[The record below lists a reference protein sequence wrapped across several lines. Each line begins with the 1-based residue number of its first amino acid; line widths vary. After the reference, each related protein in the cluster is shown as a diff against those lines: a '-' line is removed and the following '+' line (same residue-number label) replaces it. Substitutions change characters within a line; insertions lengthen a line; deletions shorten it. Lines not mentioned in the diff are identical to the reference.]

1 MSLLENELRR
11 MKEVIL
17 NNCKETK
24 QHRLVN
30 LNKRVTVTYIK
41 DINFDD
47 INERNEYGITALQ
60 LAAIEN
66 RSDVIESLLKIK
78 GVLINRA
85 SGSNTDR
92 NTALHFAAKFSN
104 EDALAALL
112 KNADINV
119 RVKNNSNKTA
129 SDLILE
135 NQLAKFSAIDMQK
148 NKILSQCRKDR
159 KNTELHNVIL
169 LTKND
174 IDHLNKSMLQ
184 HINEKNKCG
193 LTPLHLAAIKN
204 LPELV
209 KCMLH
214 EDELDITLKFS
225 CEYNLTAEE
234 FANRFG
240 SFEVMDVFYNIAATV
255 FELNDAMQQ
264 DSKMKMTIPESKMK
278 FNMKPKAGGTKKLWS
293 LRKFYSRRKFL
304 KNMYAENASSRERT
318 NENSLNTT
326 NAPMEL
332 CIFNNRIDLANI
344 LSQEESKPYPPL
356 LSETLKC
363 PCIWLDAVIAKI
375 YFKAAMTS
383 DLTTIA
389 LHSMVNGADENKS
402 FVTQLLKKF
411 CNCTDKSTTEH
422 SEHLVIL
429 NTRLNILYREEPVFG
444 ETLVEK
450 YILNNNIDIAEMIMK
465 MGANKP
471 AIGFLFKL
479 LEQPG
484 ESVAKFT
491 YVFHLFVLKSI
502 DKEKRKTTGLTLLH
516 KAISCNKIQAVKFM
530 LSQGFDINK
539 RAPDVVSGYT
549 PLHQAVFQGNLEAV
563 NLLIE
568 SNADDS
574 LKVYSYKPFEIA
586 LLKTNERWV
595 YSEIMQKLFES
606 NIEKDCESAADLLKT
621 VINTKLFYDDY
632 KHIMKRMLKAYFK
645 SDKCRQSGR
654 KHHKIF
660 DHLFN
665 EFLEHGDYK
674 VVEYFLQAGIRPKH
688 AALRYLIQ
696 HSVDEPQKMRQIKN
710 VYRLI
715 VKYAVNLCSEN
726 SVNKYRP
733 FTDDER
739 RKLTIVELLNE
750 RFCISTESKKKI
762 TVMEFACSIQAVD
775 MIEEILNTKGVFKET
790 KFNADVYLVT
800 NLVPDTCRVINKNKK
815 NSVVPSKQEDMLR
828 NCFVGAN
835 FHLPDSFDNQR
846 DYESC
851 DDNNDDDVESE
862 DTKTNKDN
870 FEHAVNLWCTS
881 PISFLQLLIE
891 SSRSVETD
899 HRIAQLLIKEPL
911 RSLTQNLFSKYRE
924 FHVYLFFL
932 HALYMILAT
941 IYLRPT
947 NETSPME
954 HVLFQNYCFGTNS
967 SDIPLNHAGS
977 SMRIF
982 CFVVWFFW
990 PVFIICLEIMG
1001 IVPYL
1006 FTIDIAKRLACR
1018 GWDVKRD
1025 GWRSDKMKESDSTCS
1040 KIVSYIKHFLR
1051 KRSSFYYVFNSVWDH
1066 LAKYFSSIF
1075 SLLFAFLAL
1084 SWLAIYFISDCS
1096 SVNMFRKVT
1105 EVVIVVGWINTL
1117 NYISVIFTSINRL
1130 LVMLR
1135 KIFAEEFPTFFIVYV
1150 FFYIGFGF
1158 SIEPFN
1164 ILQSEEIQDSTSM
1177 IFSSMFGIANFG
1189 QDSNSIL
1196 HIESGFNLEKG
1207 FIYVYIGIT
1216 FLVLSNLLIAMINQ
1230 SYTEIN
1236 QVSTLYIQLRFEL
1249 IKKMLVL
1256 SKIFPSCL
1264 AGKTTFSSY
1273 RIATFG
1279 SELSYDDKS
1288 EQYLLSFLRD
1298 TQSTS
1303 KQDVSGGEKIKFN
1316 ADEINKKIAR
1326 TDDNIILMNIRLNN
1340 IQMTLET
1347 ITKKLYSLK
1356 DGGVEK
1362 INI

>member
-1 MSLLENELRR
+1 ML
-11 MKEVIL
+11 KYI
-17 NNCKETK
+17 NN
-24 QHRLVN
+24 
-30 LNKRVTVTYIK
+30 
-41 DINFDD
+41 
-47 INERNEYGITALQ
+47 
-60 LAAIEN
+60 
-66 RSDVIESLLKIK
+66 
-78 GVLINRA
+78 
-85 SGSNTDR
+85 
-92 NTALHFAAKFSN
+92 
-104 EDALAALL
+104 
-112 KNADINV
+112 
-119 RVKNNSNKTA
+119 
-129 SDLILE
+129 
-135 NQLAKFSAIDMQK
+135 
-148 NKILSQCRKDR
+148 
-159 KNTELHNVIL
+159 
-169 LTKND
+169 
-174 IDHLNKSMLQ
+174 
-184 HINEKNKCG
+184 KNKCG
-193 LTPLHLAAIKN
+193 LTPFHLAAIKN

-214 EDELDITLKFS
+214 EDDLDTTRKSS
-225 CEYNLTAEE
+225 CEYNSTAEE
-234 FANRFG
+234 FAKKFG
-240 SFEVMDVFYNIAATV
+240 SFEVMDVFYNAATTV
-255 FELNDAMQQ
+255 FELND
-264 DSKMKMTIPESKMK
+264 DSKMTIPESKIK
-278 FNMKPKAGGTKKLWS
+278 FNMKPKVGGAKNSWN
-293 LRKFYSRRKFL
+293 LRKFDNRRKFL
-304 KNMYAENASSRERT
+304 KDMYAENASSRERKD
-318 NENSLNTT
+318 ENSLNTT

-356 LSETLKC
+356 LRETLKC
-363 PCIWLDAVIAKI
+363 PCIWSDAAIAKI
-375 YFKAAMTS
+375 YFKAAMPS
-383 DLTTIA
+383 DLNTFVRSEELFERSINVPCPTIIA
-389 LHSMVNGADENKS
+389 LHSMVNRADENKS
-402 FVTQLLKKF
+402 IVEKLLNTF
-411 CNCTDKSTTEH
+411 CHCTDKCTPEH
-422 SEHLVIL
+422 SSHLVIL
-429 NTRLNILYREEPVFG
+429 NTRLNILYKEEPVFG

-450 YILNNNIDIAEMIMK
+450 YILNNNIEIADLIMK

-484 ESVAKFT
+484 ESVATFT
-491 YVFHLFVLKSI
+491 YVFHLLASNSCSI
-502 DKEKRKTTGLTLLH
+502 DKEKRKKTGLTLLH
-516 KAISCNKIQAVKFM
+516 KAISCNKIQAIEFM

-568 SNADDS
+568 SDADDS
-574 LKVYSYKPFEIA
+574 LKVYSYKPFELA

-595 YSEIMQKLFES
+595 YSEIIQKLFES
-606 NIEKDCESAADLLKT
+606 NIEKKFESAVDLLET
-621 VINTKLFYDDY
+621 VKKTKLFYDDY
-632 KHIMKRMLKAYFK
+632 KHIMKRMLKAYFN

-654 KHHKIF
+654 KHDKISY
-660 DHLFN
+660 HLFD

-674 VVEYFLQAGIRPKH
+674 VVEYFLQAGIRPKC
-688 AALRYLIQ
+688 AALRYLIK

-733 FTDDER
+733 FTDDEK

-750 RFCISTESKKKI
+750 RFYISTESTRKI

-790 KFNADVYLVT
+790 KFNGDVYLVT
-800 NLVPDTCRVINKNKK
+800 NLVPDTIRVINKHKK
-815 NSVVPSKQEDMLR
+815 NAVVPSKQEDMLR

-835 FHLPDSFDNQR
+835 FHLPDSLEDLR
-846 DYESC
+846 DDESC
-851 DDNNDDDVESE
+851 DENDDDDVKRE
-862 DTKTNKDN
+862 DTEANKEYSDK
-870 FEHAVNLWCTS
+870 FANLTCTS
-881 PISFLQLLIE
+881 AISFLHLLIE
-891 SSRSVETD
+891 SSRSEETD
-899 HRIAQLLIKEPL
+899 HRIAHLLIKEPF

-947 NETSPME
+947 NEPSPIE
-954 HVLFQNYCFGTNS
+954 HVLFQNNCFGANS
-967 SDIPLNHAGS
+967 SDIPFNHAAS

-982 CFVVWFFW
+982 CFVFWFFW
-990 PVFIICLEIMG
+990 PVFVICLEIIG
-1001 IVPYL
+1001 IVPHL
-1006 FTIDIAKRLACR
+1006 FTIDIAKRLACH

-1025 GWRSDKMKESDSTCS
+1025 GWRPDKIKKSDSTCS

-1051 KRSSFYYVFNSVWDH
+1051 KRSIFYYVFNSVWDH
-1066 LAKYFSSIF
+1066 LAKYFSSMF
-1075 SLLFAFLAL
+1075 SLLFASLAL

-1105 EVVIVVGWINTL
+1105 EAVIVVGWINTL

-1135 KIFAEEFPTFFIVYV
+1135 KIFAEGFPTFFIVYV

-1164 ILQSEEIQDSTSM
+1164 ILQSDENQDSTSM

-1196 HIESGFNLEKG
+1196 NIESGFNLEKG
-1207 FIYVYIGIT
+1207 FIYFYIGIT

-1256 SKIFPSCL
+1256 SKIFSSCL

-1273 RIATFG
+1273 RIATFA
-1279 SELSYDDKS
+1279 SELLYDDKS
-1288 EQYLLSFLRD
+1288 EQYFLSFWRD
-1298 TQSTS
+1298 TLSTS
-1303 KQDVSGGEKIKFN
+1303 KQDVPGGEKIKFN
-1316 ADEINKKIAR
+1316 ADEINEKIAR
-1326 TDDNIILMNIRLNN
+1326 TDDNIILMDIRLNN
-1340 IQMTLET
+1340 IQMTLDT

-1356 DGGVEK
+1356 DVDVEK
-1362 INI
+1362 INIYLDIP